1 MKTILVLVVQLTM
14 LTDAWSQGFVNLNFE
29 QGYGV
34 GESIPGWTAYK
45 DNTTT
50 TVLLNNISLSG
61 GAICLLGANFG
72 TIEGNYYA
80 YLQGSGIN
88 AGIDTAGIGQTG
100 TIPLGTQS
108 LIFWGNVG
116 MNDVSFNGQNLAL
129 TLLGSNPN
137 YNIYGTDISS
147 YAGQTG
153 QLLFTSY
160 SSQVGG
166 QWDSVDNIQF
176 SATPVPEPNSLGL
189 FALGGLIVA
198 WRQWRKS
205 SPKVSPNSSPVER

>member
-1 MKTILVLVVQLTM
+1 
-14 LTDAWSQGFVNLNFE
+14 
-29 QGYGV
+29 
-34 GESIPGWTAYK
+34 
-45 DNTTT
+45 
-50 TVLLNNISLSG
+50 
-61 GAICLLGANFG
+61 
-72 TIEGNYYA
+72 
-80 YLQGSGIN
+80 
-88 AGIDTAGIGQTG
+88 
-100 TIPLGTQS
+100 
-108 LIFWGNVG
+108 